1 MLWLHCL
8 AAIIAVCLT
17 TDNPAFGQTTA
28 TGSGLVYPNKPI
40 RVVTGGVGSGSD
52 FVARLIAPGLSDS
65 LGQRIIVDNRG
76 SGVIP
81 GEIVAKALPD
91 GYTLLLY
98 GNAMWLSP
106 FMQDRIAYDAI
117 RNFSPISLTTTTP
130 NILMVQPTLAVN
142 SVKELIALAKSR
154 PGELNYGSGPAG
166 SLTHLAAE
174 LFKVM
179 AGVNVVRIN
188 YKGVALALNDL
199 LAGQVQLMFPT
210 PATVMAHIK
219 SGRLKALAV
228 TSAQPSA
235 LVPGVPTVASSGLPD
250 YAFVAIQGIFA
261 PAGTPA
267 PIINRLN
274 QEIVRLVNKA
284 DMKEKLLST
293 GVEAVG
299 SSPGHLAAAVKSE
312 MASMGKVIKDAGIRG
327 E

>member
-1 MLWLHCL
+1 M
-8 AAIIAVCLT
+8 
-17 TDNPAFGQTTA
+17 
-28 TGSGLVYPNKPI
+28 
-40 RVVTGGVGSGSD
+40 VTGGVGSGSD
-52 FVARLIAPGLSDS
+52 FVARLIAPELSAS
-65 LGQRIIVDNRG
+65 LGQPMIVDNRG

-81 GEIVAKALPD
+81 GEIVAKAPPD

-98 GNAMWLSP
+98 GNAMWLAP
-106 FMQDRIAYDAI
+106 FMQDRVAYDVT
-117 RNFSPISLTTTTP
+117 RDFSPVSLTTTTP
-130 NILMVQPTLAVN
+130 NILVVQTTLPVN
-142 SVKELIALAKSR
+142 SVKELIALAKAR

-188 YKGVALALNDL
+188 YKGVALAINDL

-210 PATVMAHIK
+210 PATVMPHIK

-228 TSAQPSA
+228 TSASPSA
-235 LVPGVPTVASSGLPD
+235 LVPGVPTIASSGLPG
-250 YAFVAIQGIFA
+250 YTSVAIQGVFA
-261 PAGTPA
+261 PAATPA

-274 QEIVRLVNKA
+274 EEIVRLVNRA
-284 DMKEKLLST
+284 NMKEKLLST

-299 SSPGHLAAAVKSE
+299 SSPAQLAAAVKSE